1 MTDENRM
8 IAPETSV
15 GADEGRSLK
24 ICTDRSIAE
33 DDEEIKSFEEM
44 QRELLRM
51 AGRGEEA

>member
-44 QRELLRM
+44 CD
-51 AGRGEEA
+51 